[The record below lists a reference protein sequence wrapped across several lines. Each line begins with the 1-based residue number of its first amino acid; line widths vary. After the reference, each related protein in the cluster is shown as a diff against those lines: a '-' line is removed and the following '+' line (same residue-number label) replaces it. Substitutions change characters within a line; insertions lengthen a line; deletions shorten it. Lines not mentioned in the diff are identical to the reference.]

1 MVGDKNT
8 PKTELSCKHGDTNM
22 NRWPPN
28 VLFAA
33 YNDFMRQVSRG
44 MLRRCGVNEVVHRLS
59 CEEVF
64 AAARRRDDKKYQI
77 LILDGALPNALE
89 AIKEPGE
96 GLWPELK
103 IILIFSG
110 PTREEVLNAIN
121 AGAHDILTYPFTEEV
136 LEKRLH
142 KLTSTVKTDTGEH
155 VEERRLFRSD
165 VPIMIV
171 APSLSDSPLVAEDVS
186 SGGFK
191 VVVSKRP
198 LDNTIHELSI
208 QTPGQI
214 FEGCKAKVAWVR
226 ENETQPTTWSLGL
239 SIHLLDDEQAQFSA
253 TLEEVLA

>member
-8 PKTELSCKHGDTNM
+8 LKTELSCKHGDTNM

-33 YNDFMRQVSRG
+33 YNDFMRQVIRD

-136 LEKRLH
+136 LETRLH
-142 KLTSTVKTDTGEH
+142 KLTSTAKTDTGEH
-155 VEERRLFRSD
+155 VEKRIQKRTDALLQGLCGRADKLPSD
-165 VPIMIV
+165 GQINTGELVPWLHSRV
-171 APSLSDSPLVAEDVS
+171 LELTDQRQRPTRGLSDGLTDFS
-186 SGGFK
+186 FF
-191 VVVSKRP
+191 
-198 LDNTIHELSI
+198 H
-208 QTPGQI
+208 
-214 FEGCKAKVAWVR
+214 VR
-226 ENETQPTTWSLGL
+226 EDDPVCASLR
-239 SIHLLDDEQAQFSA
+239 
-253 TLEEVLA
+253 